1 MILIKTEEEI
11 AIMRKSGKILAGVM
25 REVGQAIASGVDT
38 QKLDELAEK
47 IILDNGG
54 EPIFKGQGEKD
65 NPFPATICA
74 SLNDEIVH
82 GIPSKNR
89 VIREGDLVKIDMGV
103 KYQGIVTDMA
113 RTFEVGRVSPE
124 AHRLVNTTREALEA
138 GIKKI
143 KAGVSLNEYGLAVEN
158 YAHKSGFSVVRELT
172 GHGVGRELH
181 EDPAITNYPS
191 AENEVILKEGMTI
204 ALEPM
209 INEGTWRIKLAPDN
223 WAFLTKDGKLSA
235 HFEDTLAVTKNGY
248 EIMTR

>member
-1 MILIKTEEEI
+1 MILIKTKEEI
-11 AIMRKSGKILAGVM
+11 AIMRKSGKILAGTM
-25 REVGQAIASGVDT
+25 RKVSQAIAPGVDT
-38 QKLDELAEK
+38 QTLDELAEK
-47 IILDNGG
+47 NILAKGG

-82 GIPSKNR
+82 GIPSPDRIIQK
-89 VIREGDLVKIDMGV
+89 GDLVKIDMGV

-113 RTFEVGRVSPE
+113 RTFEVGKVSSL
-124 AHRLVNTTREALEA
+124 AHRLVVTTREALEA

-143 KAGVSLNEYGLAVEN
+143 KAGASLNEYGLAVES
-158 YAHKSGFSVVRELT
+158 YAHKQGFSVVRELT

-191 AENEVILKEGMTI
+191 VENDLILREGMTI

-209 INEGTWRIKLAPDN
+209 VNEGTWRIKLAQDD

>member
-1 MILIKTEEEI
+1 MILIKTSEEI
-11 AIMRKSGKILAGVM
+11 AIMRQSGKILAGVM
-25 REVGQAIASGVDT
+25 EAVGQAIAPDVNT
-38 QKLDELAEK
+38 QTLDDLAEK
-47 IILDNGG
+47 LILENKG
-54 EPIFKGQGEKD
+54 EPIFKGQGESD

-82 GIPSKNR
+82 GIPSENK
-89 VIREGDLVKIDMGV
+89 IIHEGDLVKIDMGV
-103 KYQGIVTDMA
+103 KYQGMVTDMA
-113 RTFEVGRVSPE
+113 RTFEVGTVSPL
-124 AHRLVNTTREALEA
+124 AHKLVATTREALDA

-143 KAGVSLNEYGLAVEN
+143 KAGASLNEYGLAVEE
-158 YAHKSGFSVVRELT
+158 YAHKRGFSVVRELT

-181 EDPAITNYPS
+181 EDPAITNYQS
-191 AENEVILKEGMTI
+191 AENDLILKEGMTI

-209 INEGTWRIKLAPDN
+209 INEGTWRIKLARDN